1 MTIMTSPAH
10 RPPASSLSIP
20 HEQAQ
25 SAALKGA
32 SLAFQKQLDA
42 SKKKASPPG
51 PNHNNKLTT
60 DPRGGALVAATSA
73 ASLSNQ
79 TTGGSSVADHH
90 HGVPEHATLSSRL
103 AQLQQRSGSPHLR
116 PPGNAG
122 GPRSA
127 SFIAATLAASR
138 STSPSPSRKNS
149 VVTPQEQR
157 RRAGAHSRAS
167 SVGSLRLTSPSNL
180 GPSPGQG
187 VDYGGYDGEDDA
199 DLDHDEDTGF
209 RRLGRRKVVAETPTL
224 PAREQSRR
232 RDGDPVKSPSPVR
245 DTEVPQPR
253 RKVIDRVPEQ
263 EEPASPVQKPR
274 PKPKPKPKPKPE
286 KIIKTEPRAAPE
298 PVESKRAEQYP
309 GSEPTSPSIRR
320 ASVQQPKPKVARAQ
334 PARTPIKAYHSQK
347 EIQVL
352 SRILMPKD
360 VDDIDCGP
368 LTLDGAHGPPF
379 RERVD
384 SISSDDT
391 FFSTS
396 SGQGRRA
403 PTPPPPRRIRSV
415 RETPSRPHSEATTPS
430 SQQRSTSSQSKQTP
444 TSANRSSLALDSLTN
459 AIVASSL
466 ASARHTPASRSQ
478 TPAPVPVP
486 SRKRNDR
493 LASNLTGGG
502 MSRSHSR
509 SPPKKQG
516 MLTTLR
522 APHSKSDDEE
532 ARKHKERHRKRGP
545 LGGKKHVH
553 HEGSRRRWRDSVT
566 AEERRRYEALCASNR
581 GLLLPPKDGGV
592 GQQHQQQQPEDL
604 VANVVV
610 RDLWSRSR
618 LPHDELAEVWDLVDL
633 GRRGSLSKEE
643 FVVGMWLI
651 DMRLRG
657 RKIPPR
663 VSQSVWDSVKGL
675 RVPAPA

>member
-1 MTIMTSPAH
+1 MTMTSPAH

-20 HEQAQ
+20 HAQAQ
-25 SAALKGA
+25 SAALRGA

-42 SKKKASPPG
+42 NKKKASPPG
-51 PNHNNKLTT
+51 PNNNNKNKPTA
-60 DPRGGALVAATSA
+60 DPSGGALVAATSA

-79 TTGGSSVADHH
+79 TTGGSSVADLH

-116 PPGNAG
+116 PPGSAG
-122 GPRSA
+122 GPRAA
-127 SFIAATLAASR
+127 SFIAANLAASR

-157 RRAGAHSRAS
+157 RRARAHSRAS
-167 SVGSLRLTSPSNL
+167 SVGSLHLTSPSNL
-180 GPSPGQG
+180 GLSPGRG
-187 VDYGGYDGEDDA
+187 VDAGGYDGEVDA

-209 RRLGRRKVVAETPTL
+209 RRLGRRKVMAETPTL
-224 PAREQSRR
+224 PHQEQSRR

-245 DTEVPQPR
+245 DTEMSQPR

-263 EEPASPVQKPR
+263 EEPESPVQKPR

-286 KIIKTEPRAAPE
+286 KIAKTEAHAAPE
-298 PVESKRAEQYP
+298 LVESKRTEQCS
-309 GSEPTSPSIRR
+309 GSEPTSPSLRR
-320 ASVQQPKPKVARAQ
+320 ASVQQPKPKVTRAQ
-334 PARTPIKAYHSQK
+334 PARTPIKAYDSQS

-352 SRILMPKD
+352 SRIIMPKD

-415 RETPSRPHSEATTPS
+415 RETPSRPHSAATPPS
-430 SQQRSTSSQSKQTP
+430 SQQRPTSSQSRQTP

-466 ASARHTPASRSQ
+466 ASARHTPTSRSQ

-493 LASNLTGGG
+493 LAPNLTGGG

-509 SPPKKQG
+509 SPPKKHG

-522 APHSKSDDEE
+522 APQSKSDDEE
-532 ARKHKERHRKRGP
+532 ARKHRERHRKRGP

-566 AEERRRYEALCASNR
+566 AEERRRYEALWASNR
-581 GLLLPPKDGGV
+581 GLLLPPKDGG
-592 GQQHQQQQPEDL
+592 GQQQQQQPEDL

>member
-1 MTIMTSPAH
+1 MTMTSPAH

-42 SKKKASPPG
+42 NKKKKKKSSPPSA
-51 PNHNNKLTT
+51 NNKPIS
-60 DPRGGALVAATSA
+60 DGGALVAATSA

-79 TTGGSSVADHH
+79 TTGGSSVADH
-90 HGVPEHATLSSRL
+90 GVPEHATLSNRL

-116 PPGNAG
+116 PPGSAG

-138 STSPSPSRKNS
+138 SSSPSPSRKNS
-149 VVTPQEQR
+149 VATPQGQR
-157 RRAGAHSRAS
+157 RRARAHSRAS
-167 SVGSLRLTSPSNL
+167 SVGSLQLTSPSNL

-187 VDYGGYDGEDDA
+187 VDSGGYDGEVDA
-199 DLDHDEDTGF
+199 DLDQEEDTGF
-209 RRLGRRKVVAETPTL
+209 RRLGRRKVVAETPTF

-245 DTEVPQPR
+245 DSEVPQPR
-253 RKVIDRVPEQ
+253 GKVIDRVPEQ
-263 EEPASPVQKPR
+263 EEPESPVQKAR
-274 PKPKPKPKPKPE
+274 PKLKPKPKPKPDKT
-286 KIIKTEPRAAPE
+286 IKTEPRAAPE
-298 PVESKRAEQYP
+298 LVESKRTGP
-309 GSEPTSPSIRR
+309 DPVSEPTSPSIRR
-320 ASVQQPKPKVARAQ
+320 ISAIQPKPKVTRAQ
-334 PARTPIKAYHSQK
+334 PARAPIKTYDSQK

-352 SRILMPKD
+352 SRIIMPKD
-360 VDDIDCGP
+360 VDDIDYCD
-368 LTLDGAHGPPF
+368 LTWDGTRDPPF
-379 RERVD
+379 RERTD

-403 PTPPPPRRIRSV
+403 PTPPPPRRARSV
-415 RETPSRPHSEATTPS
+415 RETPSRPQSAASPPS
-430 SQQRSTSSQSKQTP
+430 SQQRPVSSHSRQTP
-444 TSANRSSLALDSLTN
+444 TGANRPSLALDSLTN

-466 ASARHTPASRSQ
+466 ASARHAPASRPQ
-478 TPAPVPVP
+478 TPATVPVP

-493 LASNLTGGG
+493 LAPNLTGGG
-502 MSRSHSR
+502 LSRSHSR

-522 APHSKSDDEE
+522 APQSKSDDEE
-532 ARKHKERHRKRGP
+532 ARKYRERHRKRGP

-566 AEERRRYEALCASNR
+566 AEERRRYEALWASNR
-581 GLLLPPKDGGV
+581 GLLLPPKDGT
-592 GQQHQQQQPEDL
+592 GQQQQQQQQPQDL
-604 VANVVV
+604 VANVIV

-633 GRRGSLSKEE
+633 NRRGSLSKEE

-663 VSQSVWDSVKGL
+663 VGQSVWDSVKGL
-675 RVPAPA
+675 RVPPPA